1 MLFEPYPYQ
10 VGILTDHS
18 PRRIV
23 LKARQTGISNTF
35 AIEALHKAITRPM
48 STELFVSKNQ
58 AAAQELVL
66 YCQRTLTGLRNPPK
80 LLSESKS
87 ELGLPNGSRIVS
99 LPASPGT
106 GRSFAATDVYLD
118 EFAHAE
124 YAELIYES
132 IVPTVS
138 TGGRLTVASTPN
150 GRNNL
155 FFRLWQ
161 GPDFGEWSRHRIH
174 WSDCPRYDDEW
185 AQKMRSSMSRQSW
198 AQEYDLDFISSGDA
212 VFSPEDLERAQQGW
226 NPDPEG
232 CTRFIHAWD
241 IGRRHDPTVGLTI
254 GLRGDIWNLI
264 NLHRF
269 YAPYPVIQQRIEQ
282 RHAWLRGET
291 WVESNGVGD
300 PVVENLSIQVNRFV
314 TTAKT
319 KLQAIQSAQL
329 LFEQSRFKHD
339 HPVLHQELSLY
350 EWDDKDLVQDCVMAL
365 AIAAHAAEPDPR
377 AAWAEAIGKSAAI
390 NYGSPSEP
398 HWAGPIGEEMERLDR
413 RERQMG
419 RRRR

>member
-1 MLFEPYPYQ
+1 MAFDPYPYQ
-10 VGILTDHS
+10 AALFQDAS

-23 LKARQTGISNTF
+23 LKARQTGISNAF
-35 AIEALHKAITRPM
+35 AIEALHKAISRPM
-48 STELFVSKNQ
+48 VTELFVSKNQ

-66 YCQRTLTGLRNPPK
+66 YCQRTLTGLLHPPR
-80 LLSESKS
+80 LISESKS

-106 GRSFAATDVYLD
+106 GRSFAASDVYLD

-138 TGGRLTVASTPN
+138 TGGRLTVASTAN

-174 WSDCPRYDDEW
+174 WSDCPRYDDAW
-185 AQKMRSSMSRQSW
+185 AERMRSSMSRQSW

-212 VFSPEDLERAQQGW
+212 VFSPDDLEQAKQNW

-232 CTRFIHAWD
+232 CSRIIHAWD
-241 IGRRHDPTVGLTI
+241 VGRKRDYTVGLTI
-254 GLRGDIWNLI
+254 GLKGDVWHLL

-269 YAPYPVIQQRIEQ
+269 QADWPVVQARVEQ
-282 RHAWLRGET
+282 RHQWLQGTT

-300 PVVENLSIQVNRFV
+300 PMIQNLTVHVEPFT
-314 TTAKT
+314 TTART
-319 KLQAIQSAQL
+319 KLQAIQSLQML
-329 LFEQSRFKHD
+329 LEQGRFKHGHD
-339 HPVLHQELSLY
+339 VLDRELQLY
-350 EWDDKDLVQDCVMAL
+350 EWDDKNLVQDCVMAL
-365 AIAAHAAEPDPR
+365 VIAAHAAEPDPR
-377 AAWAEAIGKSAAI
+377 TAWAEAMGKSAAI
-390 NYGSPSEP
+390 NYGTASAP
-398 HWAGPIGEEMERLDR
+398 HWAGPIGEEMEQLDR
-413 RERQMG
+413 RERRLTRG
-419 RRRR
+419 RR